1 MNNLLE
7 NIDIDKIITPK
18 SWQNILTEIFAKDYM
33 KNLADFL
40 KKERENH
47 TIFPK
52 KADVFTAFNKTPFEN
67 IRVVILGQDPYHG
80 LDQAHGLSF
89 SVQNG
94 IKAPPSLVNIYKE
107 LESDIKD
114 FKIPNH
120 GNLIKWAEQGVFLIN
135 TVLTVRAHEAFS
147 HRNKGWELFTDEVI
161 KNISN
166 KLENVV
172 FVLWG
177 APAKTKIKLIDNKK
191 HLILTSA
198 HPSPLSAYRGF
209 FGCKH
214 FSKIND
220 FLKNKGYAE
229 IDWQV

>member
-1 MNNLLE
+1 MMNNQGI
-7 NIDIDKIITPK
+7 NIDKIIAPN
-18 SWQNILTEIFAKDYM
+18 SWQRVLGEIFARDYM
-33 KNLADFL
+33 QNLAKFL
-40 KKERENH
+40 KEERENH
-47 TIFPK
+47 KVFPQK
-52 KADVFTAFNKTPFEN
+52 SDVFTAFNKTPFEN

-80 LDQAHGLSF
+80 LNQAHGLSF
-89 SVQNG
+89 SVQKG
-94 IKAPPSLVNIYKE
+94 VKTPPSLINIYKE
-107 LESDIKD
+107 LEDDIKG
-114 FKIPNH
+114 FKIPDH
-120 GNLIKWAEQGVFLIN
+120 GNLTKWAEQGVFLIN

-147 HRNKGWELFTDEVI
+147 HRDKGWESFTDEVI
-161 KNISN
+161 KLISEC
-166 KLENVV
+166 LDNVV

-177 APAKTKIKLIDNKK
+177 APAKSKIKLIDEKK

-214 FSKIND
+214 FSKING